1 MCVHVSSVG
10 YADTHAKFK
19 KHYDMIG
26 ELSGLKPSE
35 KPTSITTTTA
45 PSKSSNVSKPNPKD
59 GVYTKAPKAPLQKC
73 VGPKLNHLP
82 NPLDTLPNTSRKH
95 PPKQQHTHPRVS
107 NIPRR

>member
-45 PSKSSNVSKPNPKD
+45 PSKSSNVSKPNPMD

-73 VGPKLNHLP
+73 VGSQIK
-82 NPLDTLPNTSRKH
+82 
-95 PPKQQHTHPRVS
+95 PPTEPT
-107 NIPRR
+107 